1 VGYAC
6 GIEGGTDLARTLLSV
21 LTIVAIFAGCGA
33 PSETGATADPAD
45 KQAIHG
51 EGFDDGTGGAVAEED
66 FDTGSAEHLAVGEE
80 AADGQETQ
88 PK

>member
-1 VGYAC
+1 M
-6 GIEGGTDLARTLLSV
+6 ARILLSV
-21 LTIVAIFAGCGA
+21 MTIVAIFAGCGA

-45 KQAIHG
+45 NEAIHG

-66 FDTGSAEHLAVGEE
+66 FDTGSAENLGVGEE